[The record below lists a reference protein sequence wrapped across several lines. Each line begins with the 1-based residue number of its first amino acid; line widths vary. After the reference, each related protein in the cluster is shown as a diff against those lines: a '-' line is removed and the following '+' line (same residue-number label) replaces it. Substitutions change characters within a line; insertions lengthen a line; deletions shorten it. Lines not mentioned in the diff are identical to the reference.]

1 MGSSQQEEEEF
12 EKEFFRED
20 SDAEEVVEQVNPP
33 DPSPKPTF
41 LLFST
46 INYGPRSIYNPE
58 LELPSE
64 LGYSPVQQVKR
75 ADTTEEEQADTAD
88 EKQVDTVGEEQADT
102 TEEEADNTEE
112 EADNTEEEAD
122 KTEEEADKTEEEA
135 DKTEEE
141 ADNTEEEADNTE
153 EEATNTEEEADN
165 TEEELERVEQA
176 LAARYPVN
184 TFVVAMYEAEWLV
197 AQVVDKATSNIPDAG
212 PAYLHLSYMRKLTGD
227 MLKWP
232 DRPDILNT
240 LGVSKRYHLPV
251 GTLVWSIIVRELITV
266 IIVVKFFCIIFVM
279 FG

>member
-1 MGSSQQEEEEF
+1 VGSSQQEEEEF

-75 ADTTEEEQADTAD
+75 ADTREEEQADTAD

-122 KTEEEADKTEEEA
+122 
-135 DKTEEE
+135 
-141 ADNTEEEADNTE
+141 NTEEEATNTE

-266 IIVVKFFCIIFVM
+266 IIVVIFFCIIFVM

>member
-41 LLFST
+41 LVFST
-46 INYGPRSIYNPE
+46 INYGPRSVYNPE
-58 LELPSE
+58 LELPCG
-64 LGYSPVQQVKR
+64 LGYSPVQQVKQADNVWEKQ
-75 ADTTEEEQADTAD
+75 ADTTEVEQADTTEDEQAD
-88 EKQVDTVGEEQADT
+88 TTEVEQADT

-122 KTEEEADKTEEEA
+122 
-135 DKTEEE
+135 
-141 ADNTEEEADNTE
+141 
-153 EEATNTEEEADN
+153 N
-165 TEEELERVEQA
+165 TEEELEQVEQA
-176 LAARYPVN
+176 LTERYPVN

-212 PAYLHLSYMRKLTGD
+212 PAYLHLSYMRKLTMD

-240 LGVSKRYHLPV
+240 LGVSK
-251 GTLVWSIIVRELITV
+251 
-266 IIVVKFFCIIFVM
+266 FQ
-279 FG
+279 

>member
-41 LLFST
+41 LVFST
-46 INYGPRSIYNPE
+46 INYGPRSVYNPE
-58 LELPSE
+58 LELPCG
-64 LGYSPVQQVKR
+64 LGYSPVQQVKQADNVWEKQ
-75 ADTTEEEQADTAD
+75 ADTTEVEQADTTEDEQAD
-88 EKQVDTVGEEQADT
+88 ATEDEQADTTEVEQADT

-122 KTEEEADKTEEEA
+122 
-135 DKTEEE
+135 
-141 ADNTEEEADNTE
+141 
-153 EEATNTEEEADN
+153 N
-165 TEEELERVEQA
+165 TEEELEQVEQA
-176 LAARYPVN
+176 LTERYPVN

-212 PAYLHLSYMRKLTGD
+212 PAYLHLSYMRKLTMD

-240 LGVSKRYHLPV
+240 LGVSK
-251 GTLVWSIIVRELITV
+251 
-266 IIVVKFFCIIFVM
+266 FQ
-279 FG
+279 